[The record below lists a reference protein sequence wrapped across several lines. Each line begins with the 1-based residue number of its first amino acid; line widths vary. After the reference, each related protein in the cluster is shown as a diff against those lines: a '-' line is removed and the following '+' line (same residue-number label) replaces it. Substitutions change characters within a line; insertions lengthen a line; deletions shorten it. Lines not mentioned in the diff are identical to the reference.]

1 MSHQLCDGLRGVFDH
16 VLRAAGQVREQR
28 LFRVDAEVVV
38 QRREQLAPRYR
49 ARRGWIPVLRPSRC
63 GYTKNQ
69 SPEGRA
75 VPTLEQL
82 GIDRLTVAERL
93 ALVQQIL
100 DSVVADQ
107 PPPSLSDAKREE
119 LARRLA
125 DHLANP
131 DDVVPWEQVK
141 AEALARWQQ

>member
-1 MSHQLCDGLRGVFDH
+1 
-16 VLRAAGQVREQR
+16 
-28 LFRVDAEVVV
+28 
-38 QRREQLAPRYR
+38 
-49 ARRGWIPVLRPSRC
+49 
-63 GYTKNQ
+63 
-69 SPEGRA
+69 